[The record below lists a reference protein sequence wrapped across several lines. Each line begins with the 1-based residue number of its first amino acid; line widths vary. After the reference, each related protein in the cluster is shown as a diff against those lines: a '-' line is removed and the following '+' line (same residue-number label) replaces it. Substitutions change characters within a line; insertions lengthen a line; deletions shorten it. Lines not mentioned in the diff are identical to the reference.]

1 MGENM
6 PCAKHEEQIKTLY
19 EKDKATNKRIDD
31 IDDIKSTLHSLDKSY
46 ALQSQLLQ
54 QMSERNDRQDKRMD
68 DQDIRM
74 NEYQDVMVKV
84 SANLTELSEGQR
96 ILNQSNKDLGGKVE
110 NLSEE
115 IKDVRNIQEISERKY
130 LINTG
135 ELFRDF
141 VLKVAIPLGF
151 GGAILIQIIKIWKG

>member
-6 PCAKHEEQIKTLY
+6 PFSKHDEQKRTLY

-31 IDDIKSTLHSLDKSY
+31 MDDIKSTLHSLDKSY

-54 QMSERNDRQDKRMD
+54 QMSERNDKQDKRMD
-68 DQDIRM
+68 DQDVRM

-84 SANLTELSEGQR
+84 STNLTELAEGQR

-110 NLSEE
+110 VLSEE
-115 IKDVRNIQEISERKY
+115 IKDVRNIQATSEKKY
-130 LINTG
+130 TIHTG
-135 ELFRDF
+135 ELLRDF
-141 VLKVAIPLGF
+141 ILKVAIPLGIS
-151 GGAILIQIIKIWKG
+151 GAILIQVVKILKG

>member
-1 MGENM
+1 M